1 MSLHALSIGKLSDQ
15 TGVKI
20 ETIRYYEKIGL
31 VPPPPRSAG
40 GQRVYDQSHR
50 DRLAF
55 IRRCR
60 DLGFSLESVRSLLG
74 LNDEPPSC
82 GEVQSITMARLEA
95 VRMKISDL
103 KKLEGVLTAISN
115 GCEGGDSPVCAII
128 DALRSGNMEVKGA
141 K

>member
-1 MSLHALSIGKLSDQ
+1 MSLRALSIGKISDQ

-20 ETIRYYEKIGL
+20 ETIRYYEKVGL
-31 VPPPPRSAG
+31 MPSPPRSAG
-40 GQRVYDQSHR
+40 GQRVYDHNHR

-82 GEVQSITMARLEA
+82 GEVQSITLAHLDA
-95 VRMKISDL
+95 VRSKISDL
-103 KKLEGVLTAISN
+103 KRLEKVLSAISN
-115 GCEGGDSPVCAII
+115 DCEGGDNPNCAII
-128 DALRSGNMEVKGA
+128 DALRSGNMEVVND
-141 K
+141 